1 MRDKDEG
8 KHPNSDDIEDG
19 DLDFDL
25 ITSNNSA
32 VNENVSSEKID
43 ENESESSTQIK
54 PLADR
59 PIPVAGTANLSTEIR
74 RVDRSFH
81 LSTNPAYQT
90 QTIGTAQDTIT
101 AISEPLSSHY
111 ELIPNQTQTE
121 ESNDSKKGRD
131 TESVSIVETV
141 GTGSISTPTVKPVSD
156 PRYLQENTTEQNES
170 IGTLPERAIAT
181 NNRDAATIMKPK
193 QSTGS
198 KRPELNPEQL
208 DPGYSWQGGAP
219 YTTTTPQCILH
230 LAPTG
235 YRSLPFLQ
243 RVLRDTY
250 TEIEGGRP
258 RTKTLSTHAG
268 TFNQV
273 VINGSIVTLDLT
285 GEAWKVSVDSD
296 SISISHED
304 KEMIPEFREIISS
317 LYGGKLGYLIINIS
331 SEDVQSR
338 FRSDITD
345 TLIEKLLDAEN
356 TTGDSDSSEDFIKDS
371 VPPIRLAEPRPDT
384 KSSFE
389 DLVGQYF
396 GFSHA
401 VDERVAATEAAQE
414 ARVRTN
420 DWRRIALT
428 QRQDEADGES
438 DEHYLWKAS
447 ISGGLAWQM
456 KDAYTAYNEKISF
469 DSFVENHL
477 LQSGPIESEYEGLPD
492 NEAIPDIHVSMGENW
507 EVDGV
512 RTFLEETPIEPSD
525 ETEVVIEFETGRGEG
540 GFNFRKLRETV
551 EKYEENSN
559 VDICVVI
566 PPRLLFCSESR
577 ARMIQRLVES
587 AGHEQ
592 SDQDV
597 ALCVP
602 QLDQYGC
609 ERLVSIDTRLEDWFG
624 DADD

>member
-1 MRDKDEG
+1 MSDRDSDQ
-8 KHPNSDDIEDG
+8 HPNLDDIVDE
-19 DLDFDL
+19 DLDFDP
-25 ITSNNSA
+25 ITSDTSS
-32 VNENVSSEKID
+32 VDESVSSGQL
-43 ENESESSTQIK
+43 NETESDSSIQIR
-54 PLADR
+54 PLANR
-59 PIPVAGTANLSTEIR
+59 PITVVGTANLSTETQ
-74 RVDRSFH
+74 RVDSSLC
-81 LSTNPAYQT
+81 LSKQSAYRT
-90 QTIGTAQDTIT
+90 PTVGTVQEAVT
-101 AISEPLSSHY
+101 AVSEPLLSHS
-111 ELIPNQTQTE
+111 ELTPKQTQTE
-121 ESNDSKKGRD
+121 ELNASATSRD
-131 TESVSIVETV
+131 TESVTIAETV
-141 GTGSISTPTVKPVSD
+141 GTGSISTPTVEPVTD
-156 PRYLQENTTEQNES
+156 PRYLQETTTEQNES
-170 IGTLPERAIAT
+170 IGTLPQTAIAT
-181 NNRDAATIMKPK
+181 NNRDATTTMMPK

-198 KRPELNPEQL
+198 QRPELNPEQL
-208 DPGYSWQGGAP
+208 DPGYSWVGGAP
-219 YTTTTPQCILH
+219 YTTATPQCILH
-230 LAPTG
+230 LAPTA

-285 GEAWKVSVDSD
+285 DEAWDVSVDTD

-304 KEMIPEFREIISS
+304 KEMIPELRELISS

-331 SEDVQSR
+331 AEDVQSR

-345 TLIEKLLDAEN
+345 TLIELLLDAEE
-356 TTGDSDSSEDFIKDS
+356 TIDDTDSSEEFVTDS
-371 VPPIRLAEPRPDT
+371 VPPIRLAEPRFT
-384 KSSFE
+384 SQSSFE
-389 DLVGQYF
+389 DVVGQYF
-396 GFSHA
+396 GFSQA
-401 VDERVAATEAAQE
+401 VDERVAATEAAQD

-428 QRQDEADGES
+428 RRQDKDDGES
-438 DEHYLWKAS
+438 DEHYLWKAA

-456 KDAYTAYNEKISF
+456 KDAYTAYNEQISF

-492 NEAIPDIHVSMGENW
+492 DEAMPDIHVSVGKEW

-512 RTFLEETPIEPSD
+512 RTFIEETPIEPSD
-525 ETEVVIEFETGRGEG
+525 ETDVVIEFETGRGEG
-540 GFNFRKLRETV
+540 SFNFRKLRETV
-551 EKYEENSN
+551 EKYEKNSN
-559 VDICVVI
+559 IDICVVI

-587 AGHEQ
+587 TSHEK

-597 ALCVP
+597 ALCIP

-609 ERLVSIDTRLEDWFG
+609 ERLISVDARLDDWFG
-624 DADD
+624 DTDD

>member
-1 MRDKDEG
+1 MSDRDSDQ
-8 KHPNSDDIEDG
+8 HPNLDDIEDE
-19 DLDFDL
+19 DLGFDP
-25 ITSNNSA
+25 ITSDTSS
-32 VNENVSSEKID
+32 VDESVSSGKP
-43 ENESESSTQIK
+43 NETESDSNTKIK

-59 PIPVAGTANLSTEIR
+59 SITVVGTANLSTETQ
-74 RVDRSFH
+74 RVDSSFY
-81 LSTNPAYQT
+81 LSTQSAYRT
-90 QTIGTAQDTIT
+90 PTIGTGQGAVT
-101 AISEPLSSHY
+101 AVSEPLPSHN
-111 ELIPNQTQTE
+111 ELTPKQTQTE
-121 ESNDSKKGRD
+121 EPNASATSRD
-131 TESVSIVETV
+131 TESVTIVETV
-141 GTGSISTPTVKPVSD
+141 GTGSISIPTVEPVSD
-156 PRYLQENTTEQNES
+156 PQYLQETTTEQNES
-170 IGTLPERAIAT
+170 IGTLPQTAIT
-181 NNRDAATIMKPK
+181 INNRDATSIMKPT

-198 KRPELNPEQL
+198 QRPELNPEHL
-208 DPGYSWQGGAP
+208 DPGYSWQGGVP
-219 YTTTTPQCILH
+219 YTTATPQCILH

-268 TFNQV
+268 TFNRV

-285 GEAWKVSVDSD
+285 GEAWEVGMDSD

-304 KEMIPEFREIISS
+304 KEMIPELREIISS
-317 LYGGKLGYLIINIS
+317 LYGGKSGYLIINIS

-345 TLIEKLLDAEN
+345 TLIEKLLDASN
-356 TTGDSDSSEDFIKDS
+356 TTGDSDLSEDFMTDS
-371 VPPIRLAEPRPDT
+371 VPPIRLAEPRSDT

-428 QRQDEADGES
+428 QRQDEGDGES
-438 DEHYLWKAS
+438 DEHYLWKAAL
-447 ISGGLAWQM
+447 SGGLAWQM

-477 LQSGPIESEYEGLPD
+477 VQSGPIESEYEGLPD
-492 NEAIPDIHVSMGENW
+492 NEVVPDIYVSSGENW

-577 ARMIQRLVES
+577 ARMIKRLVES
-587 AGHEQ
+587 AGHER

-602 QLDQYGC
+602 KLDQYGC